1 MNPFM
6 WLLVIIGSV
15 AGVGTTLYIIVS
27 LFAVLAFKI
36 YRTVKHHIPLYD

>member
-27 LFAVLAFKI
+27 LFAVLGYKI
-36 YRTVKHHIPLYD
+36 YRRVKYHIPLCD

>member
-15 AGVGTTLYIIVS
+15 AGVGTTLYIVVS
-27 LFAVLAFKI
+27 LFAVLGFKF
-36 YRTVKHHIPLYD
+36 YRKAVHHISLFD